1 MSDCARNRFNEEE
14 DFQVVLGKGNPG
26 ESSCQQ
32 HTKWM
37 AHWTRASSSPYGK
50 SCSPLEDANNSNCTK
65 NSETSPFELRKFTVA
80 ERLMLGRNHEG
91 ISMKN
96 VPRLDPNMWGVAH
109 DAWQEAEQTKIEW
122 RDGHFQSCKIQM
134 QKDENFYAKR
144 VVSETL
150 SVCRLSDLPLNF
162 QKLVSS
168 EENPDDSHCNQ
179 IPMLSFNQ
187 KVESIVSPKR
197 KYATGTVFDDL
208 FVPQQIP
215 KLNVAPSRMTD
226 MVMDRCKPSGS
237 IKHPLEDP
245 TCLVSDHSGKKLKV
259 DNNSSS
265 DCRIDEQDT
274 VHYFANP
281 NQEPPSRCGEKQF
294 NLSENSDKGQT
305 VGGAPQNHKSRTPTR
320 LRKHEVAAGV
330 MLSTPVLGKEYETK
344 AINYFMNSKQDDEDF
359 YVASHLISDK
369 HHDLNT
375 HRMEYAANVT
385 DSCMFP
391 DPAASILAT
400 NSKGGAVTRERQPVD
415 RFTDSV
421 EQNGPCLFEMLTIP
435 SKSQSTYPIDL
446 LSSCSPLF
454 GAQNQFSPKAKTMHG
469 DSQHVS
475 KSSAG
480 TDSSLMQKDNG
491 CAERANEQL
500 ATLSIE
506 GSPRYNKENI
516 FRKVN
521 ANHSTPETEIMDLD
535 PPLFQSSTRNQVPN
549 DTDRLS
555 AGADP
560 SDKWLKRLLH
570 NTTDPHVHRSKRPR
584 TGDYRPVGGAG
595 GMSGTY
601 IADHVEARRVRCWI
615 GRLCRGGVAPV
626 SHGGPGQG
634 TREAAE
640 PDVAA
645 RELGGHFPSIK
656 AMAMI
661 GRMMSKVRP
670 FDYERKGPCVMWK
683 AEEGA

>member
-435 SKSQSTYPIDL
+435 SKSQST
-446 LSSCSPLF
+446 
-454 GAQNQFSPKAKTMHG
+454 
-469 DSQHVS
+469 
-475 KSSAG
+475 
-480 TDSSLMQKDNG
+480 DSSLMQKDNG

>member
-1 MSDCARNRFNEEE
+1 MSDRTTKIFNEKE

-50 SCSPLEDANNSNCTK
+50 SCSPLKDDNNSTCAK
-65 NSETSPFELRKFTVA
+65 NSETSPFELRKSSAA

-96 VPRLDPNMWGVAH
+96 VPRLDPSMWRVAH
-109 DAWQEAEQTKIEW
+109 DAWQEAEQTKTEW
-122 RDGHFQSCKIQM
+122 RDGYFQNSMIQM

-150 SVCRLSDLPLNF
+150 SVCRLSDLPLDF

-168 EENPDDSHCNQ
+168 DENPDSHWNQ
-179 IPMLSFNQ
+179 IPMLSVSQ
-187 KVESIVSPKR
+187 KVETILSPKR

-215 KLNVAPSRMTD
+215 KLSVGPSNLMASSHQERELQFPRMTD
-226 MVMDRCKPSGS
+226 MIMDHCKPSRG
-237 IKHPLEDP
+237 IKYLLEDP
-245 TCLVSDHSGKKLKV
+245 TCLVSDHAGKKLKV

-265 DCRIDEQDT
+265 DCGMDEQDT
-274 VHYFANP
+274 IHYFANP
-281 NQEPPSRCGEKQF
+281 NQEPLDRCGKKQF

-330 MLSTPVLGKEYETK
+330 MLSTPVLVKEYETIP
-344 AINYFMNSKQDDEDF
+344 INYFMNCKQDDEDF

-369 HHDLNT
+369 IHDLNT

-385 DSCMFP
+385 GSCMFP
-391 DPAASILAT
+391 DPAAI
-400 NSKGGAVTRERQPVD
+400 NSKGGAVTRERQPMD

-421 EQNGPCLFEMLTIP
+421 EQNGSYLFEMLTVP
-435 SKSQSTYPIDL
+435 SKSQST
-446 LSSCSPLF
+446 
-454 GAQNQFSPKAKTMHG
+454 T
-469 DSQHVS
+469 
-475 KSSAG
+475 
-480 TDSSLMQKDNG
+480 SSLMQKDSG
-491 CAERANEQL
+491 CTERANEQL

-516 FRKVN
+516 FRNVN
-521 ANHSTPETEIMDLD
+521 ANHSMPEAEIMDLD
-535 PPLFQSSTRNQVPN
+535 PPLFQSSTRNQVLD
-549 DTDRLS
+549 DTVRSS

-570 NTTDPHVHRSKRPR
+570 DTTDPHVHRSKRPR
-584 TGDYRPVGGAG
+584 AGDYRPAGGAG
-595 GMSGTY
+595 GMSGTD
-601 IADHVEARRVRCWI
+601 IADHVEARCVRCWI

-626 SHGGPGQG
+626 PHGEPGQG
-634 TREAAE
+634 ARAAAE

-670 FDYERKGPCVMWK
+670 FDYQRKGPCVMWK

>member
-65 NSETSPFELRKFTVA
+65 NSETSPFELRKSTVA

-96 VPRLDPNMWGVAH
+96 VPRLDPNMWGVAN

-330 MLSTPVLGKEYETK
+330 MLSTPVLGKEYETIP
-344 AINYFMNSKQDDEDF
+344 INYFMNSKQDDEDF

-435 SKSQSTYPIDL
+435 SKSQST
-446 LSSCSPLF
+446 
-454 GAQNQFSPKAKTMHG
+454 
-469 DSQHVS
+469 
-475 KSSAG
+475 
-480 TDSSLMQKDNG
+480 DSSLMQKDNG

-521 ANHSTPETEIMDLD
+521 ANHSMPETEIMDLD

-634 TREAAE
+634 TRAAAE

>member
-1 MSDCARNRFNEEE
+1 MSDCARNRFNEKE
-14 DFQVVLGKGNPG
+14 DFQVVLGKRNPG

-32 HTKWM
+32 YTKWM
-37 AHWTRASSSPYGK
+37 AHWSRASSSPYGK
-50 SCSPLEDANNSNCTK
+50 SCSPLEDDNNRTCTK
-65 NSETSPFELRKFTVA
+65 DSETSPFQLRKSGVA

-96 VPRLDPNMWGVAH
+96 VPRLDPNMWGVGH
-109 DAWQEAEQTKIEW
+109 DVWQEAEQTKTEW

-134 QKDENFYAKR
+134 QEDENFYAKR

-150 SVCRLSDLPLNF
+150 SVCRISDLPLDF

-168 EENPDDSHCNQ
+168 NENPDSQWNQ
-179 IPMLSFNQ
+179 IPLLSFNQ
-187 KVESIVSPKR
+187 KVESVLSPKR
-197 KYATGTVFDDL
+197 KYVTGTVFDDL

-215 KLNVAPSRMTD
+215 RLNVGPSNLMACSHQEHELQFPRMTD
-226 MVMDRCKPSGS
+226 MVMDHGKPSGG
-237 IKHPLEDP
+237 IKHLLEDP
-245 TCLVSDHSGKKLKV
+245 TCLISDHAGKKLKV
-259 DNNSSS
+259 DSNSSS
-265 DCRIDEQDT
+265 DCRMDEQGT
-274 VHYFANP
+274 GHYFANP
-281 NQEPPSRCGEKQF
+281 NQEPLGRYGEKQF

-305 VGGAPQNHKSRTPTR
+305 VEGAPQNHKSGKPTR

-330 MLSTPVLGKEYETK
+330 MLSTPVLGKEYETIP
-344 AINYFMNSKQDDEDF
+344 INCFMKSKQDDEDF

-375 HRMEYAANVT
+375 HGMEYAADVT

-391 DPAASILAT
+391 DPAASILAI
-400 NSKGGAVTRERQPVD
+400 NSKGDAVTRERQAVD

-435 SKSQSTYPIDL
+435 SKSQST
-446 LSSCSPLF
+446 
-454 GAQNQFSPKAKTMHG
+454 A
-469 DSQHVS
+469 
-475 KSSAG
+475 
-480 TDSSLMQKDNG
+480 SSLMQKDNG
-491 CAERANEQL
+491 CAEIANEQL

-516 FRKVN
+516 FPNVN

-535 PPLFQSSTRNQVPN
+535 PPVFQSSTRNQVLD
-549 DTDRLS
+549 DTVRSS

-560 SDKWLKRLLH
+560 SEKWLKRLLH
-570 NTTDPHVHRSKRPR
+570 DTTDPHVHRSKRPR
-584 TGDYRPVGGAG
+584 TGDYRPAGGAG
-595 GMSGTY
+595 GMSVTD
-601 IADHVEARRVRCWI
+601 IADHVEARCVRFWI
-615 GRLCRGGVAPV
+615 GRLCRGGIAPV
-626 SHGGPGQG
+626 SHGEPGQG
-634 TREAAE
+634 TRAAAE
-640 PDVAA
+640 PDVTA
-645 RELGGHFPSIK
+645 REFGGHFPSIK

-670 FDYERKGPCVMWK
+670 FDYQRKGPCVMWK

>member
-1 MSDCARNRFNEEE
+1 MARWAFSK
-14 DFQVVLGKGNPG
+14 L
-26 ESSCQQ
+26 
-32 HTKWM
+32 
-37 AHWTRASSSPYGK
+37 
-50 SCSPLEDANNSNCTK
+50 
-65 NSETSPFELRKFTVA
+65 
-80 ERLMLGRNHEG
+80 
-91 ISMKN
+91 
-96 VPRLDPNMWGVAH
+96 
-109 DAWQEAEQTKIEW
+109 
-122 RDGHFQSCKIQM
+122 QM
-134 QKDENFYAKR
+134 QKDGNFYAKT

-150 SVCRLSDLPLNF
+150 SVCRLSDLPLDF
-162 QKLVSS
+162 QKLVNSD
-168 EENPDDSHCNQ
+168 ENPDSHWNQ

-187 KVESIVSPKR
+187 KVESILGPKR
-197 KYATGTVFDDL
+197 KYAASSVFDDL

-215 KLNVAPSRMTD
+215 KLNVGPSNLMACSHQECELQFPRMTD
-226 MVMDRCKPSGS
+226 MVMDHCKPSGG
-237 IKHPLEDP
+237 IKYLLEDP
-245 TCLVSDHSGKKLKV
+245 TCLISDHAGKKLKV

-265 DCRIDEQDT
+265 DCGMDEQGT
-274 VHYFANP
+274 GHYFANS
-281 NQEPPSRCGEKQF
+281 NQEPLGRWGEKQF

-305 VGGAPQNHKSRTPTR
+305 VGGASLNHKSRTPAG
-320 LRKHEVAAGV
+320 LHKQGVAAGV
-330 MLSTPVLGKEYETK
+330 AVSAPALGKECETLP
-344 AINYFMNSKQDDEDF
+344 INYFMSSKQDGEDF
-359 YVASHLISDK
+359 YVASYFISDK

-385 DSCMFP
+385 DSCMLP
-391 DPAASILAT
+391 DPAANIPAI

-415 RFTDSV
+415 KFTDSV
-421 EQNGPCLFEMLTIP
+421 EQNGSCLFEMLTIP
-435 SKSQSTYPIDL
+435 SKSQSTYPIDS

-454 GAQNQFSPKAKTMHG
+454 GAQKQFSPKIITIHG
-469 DSQHVS
+469 DAQYVS

-480 TDSSLMQKDNG
+480 ITSSSMQKDNG

-516 FRKVN
+516 FRNAN
-521 ANHSTPETEIMDLD
+521 ANHSMPETEIMNLD

-549 DTDRLS
+549 DTIRSS

-570 NTTDPHVHRSKRPR
+570 DTTDPHVHLSKRPR
-584 TGDYRPVGGAG
+584 TGNYRPVGGAG
-595 GMSGTY
+595 GMSGTD
-601 IADHVEARRVRCWI
+601 IANHVEARCVRCWI
-615 GRLCRGGVAPV
+615 GRLCQGGVAPV
-626 SHGGPGQG
+626 LHGEPWQG
-634 TREAAE
+634 TRAAAE

-670 FDYERKGPCVMWK
+670 FDYQRKGPCVMWK